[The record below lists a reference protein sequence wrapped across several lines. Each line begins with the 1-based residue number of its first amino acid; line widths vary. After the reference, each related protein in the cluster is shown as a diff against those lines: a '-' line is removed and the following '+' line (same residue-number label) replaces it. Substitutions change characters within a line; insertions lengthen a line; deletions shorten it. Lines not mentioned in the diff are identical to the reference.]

1 MAKQLSIKWKTDA
14 GPRIRCMRDYPPEPQ
29 VLVLEQANLP
39 PKSRS
44 TNASSRSFSHFSSK
58 VPNPF
63 SLCKETTAGR
73 SSLAR
78 SGASNTDSNNLRE
91 HPYIWAN
98 TNMDETT
105 IHNGFSYRD
114 SFAFFSMPLFSTI
127 LVDYGGNVVKILN
140 KDPHN
145 ESG

>member
-14 GPRIRCMRDYPPEPQ
+14 GSRIGCMRDYPPEPQ

-44 TNASSRSFSHFSSK
+44 DNASSRSFSHFSLK
-58 VPNPF
+58 VPSRF

-78 SGASNTDSNNLRE
+78 SGASNTDSNNNLRE
-91 HPYIWAN
+91 HSFIWAN
-98 TNMDETT
+98 TNMDEIT
-105 IHNGFSYRD
+105 IHNGFYYRD

-127 LVDYGGNVVKILN
+127 L
-140 KDPHN
+140 
-145 ESG
+145 

>member
-1 MAKQLSIKWKTDA
+1 MH
-14 GPRIRCMRDYPPEPQ
+14 RPEAFLTSAQ
-29 VLVLEQANLP
+29 RFLI
-39 PKSRS
+39 
-44 TNASSRSFSHFSSK
+44 HF
-58 VPNPF
+58 
-63 SLCKETTAGR
+63 LCKETTAGR

-91 HPYIWAN
+91 HSYIWAN

-105 IHNGFSYRD
+105 IHNGFYYRD

-127 LVDYGGNVVKILN
+127 LEDYGGNVVKILN